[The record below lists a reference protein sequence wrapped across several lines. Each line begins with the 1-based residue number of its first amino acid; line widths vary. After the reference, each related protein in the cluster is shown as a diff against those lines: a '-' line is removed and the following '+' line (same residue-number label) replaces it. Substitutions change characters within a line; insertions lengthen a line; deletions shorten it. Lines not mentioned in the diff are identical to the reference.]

1 MRQKPNDVISF
12 PIDHLKKVLKM
23 RRPDKIIADASKQN
37 WVDLYAP
44 TAVQPYLKLSRID
57 RPIGTWLLLFPGL
70 WSIALAAPI
79 GEVPNLELFVLFGI
93 GALVMRG
100 AGCTLNDIADRN
112 FDGQVER
119 TRKRPLP
126 SGQVTLLQAYLWLGF
141 QCFVGFLILIQFNLF
156 AILLGAASLILV
168 AIYPFAKRFTY
179 WPQFFLGLAF
189 NYGALL
195 GWAAV
200 TSNLGIAP
208 IIMYVGGIA
217 WTLGYDTIYAHQDKE
232 DDVLIGIKSTAL
244 KFGQNTKSWLIGF
257 YTITLLALLACGY
270 VVGLTAPFY
279 TFMAGAAVHLVW
291 QIRSLDINDGDLCLL
306 LFKSNKFF
314 GTLVLIG
321 IIGGKFTVPF

>member
-1 MRQKPNDVISF
+1 
-12 PIDHLKKVLKM
+12 M

-44 TAVQPYLKLSRID
+44 VAIQPYLKLSRID

-70 WSIALAAPI
+70 WSIALAAPV
-79 GEVPNLELFVLFGI
+79 GEIPDLQLFILFGI

-100 AGCTLNDIADRN
+100 AGCTLNDIADRD

-126 SGQVTLLQAYLWLGF
+126 SGQVTLMQAYLWLAL
-141 QCFVGFLILIQFNLF
+141 QCFVGLLILIQFNLF
-156 AILLGAASLILV
+156 AIFLGAASLILV

-200 TSNLGIAP
+200 TGNLGSAP

-244 KFGQNTKSWLIGF
+244 KFGQNTKIWLMGF
-257 YTITLLALLACGY
+257 YAITVLALLASGY
-270 VVGLTAPFY
+270 IVGLTAPFY
-279 TFMAGAAVHLVW
+279 TFMAGAAVHLIW
-291 QIRSLDINDGDLCLL
+291 QIRSLDIDDGDLCLL

-321 IIGGKFTVPF
+321 IIGGKFVVPF